1 MRATERSYYD
11 RDRSFEERY
20 PRAEERLNAAT
31 HAFGAILGVVG
42 LVLLVIQANSM
53 GRTGSLPAVIVYG
66 AALVLVFLFSALH
79 HAVSRPRIKQAL
91 LALDHG
97 GIYLLI
103 AGTYTPFCLLMPPG
117 QEWTLLALVWGPAL
131 AGILVQLAAF
141 LTNRSDGYERF
152 AFVFYLALGWLPL
165 LWAGDDVFRKL
176 APLGLDLLVAGG
188 ISFTIG
194 VVFYLW
200 RRLPYGHAVW
210 HLFVVAGCAFHFFSI
225 FHYVVPETS

>member
-1 MRATERSYYD
+1 MYV
-11 RDRSFEERY
+11 ERY
-20 PRAEERLNAAT
+20 PRAEERLNAVT

-79 HAVSRPRIKQAL
+79 HAVSRPRIKQVL
-91 LALDHG
+91 LTLDHG

-131 AGILVQLAAF
+131 AGILVQLRQV
-141 LTNRSDGYERF
+141 LTIQEYI
-152 AFVFYLALGWLPL
+152 AW
-165 LWAGDDVFRKL
+165 
-176 APLGLDLLVAGG
+176 
-188 ISFTIG
+188 
-194 VVFYLW
+194 
-200 RRLPYGHAVW
+200 
-210 HLFVVAGCAFHFFSI
+210 
-225 FHYVVPETS
+225 

>member
-1 MRATERSYYD
+1 MYV
-11 RDRSFEERY
+11 ERY
-20 PRAEERLNAAT
+20 PRAEERLNAVT

-79 HAVSRPRIKQAL
+79 HAVSRPRIKQVL
-91 LALDHG
+91 LTLDHG

-131 AGILVQLAAF
+131 AGIFVQLAAF

-152 AFVFYLALGWLPL
+152 AFVFYLALGWIPL
-165 LWAGDDVFRKL
+165 LWAGDDVFRTL
-176 APLGLDLLVAGG
+176 APLGVDLLVAGG